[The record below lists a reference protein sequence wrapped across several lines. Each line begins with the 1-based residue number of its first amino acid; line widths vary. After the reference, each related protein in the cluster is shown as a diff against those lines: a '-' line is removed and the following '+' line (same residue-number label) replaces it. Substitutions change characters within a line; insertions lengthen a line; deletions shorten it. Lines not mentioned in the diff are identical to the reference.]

1 MLSRHVASALDLE
14 QRADEAR
21 HYSPSPFF
29 ELVVAQATEWQML
42 MMQHVID
49 LIVCGTADEELPP
62 NVDARDSY
70 LDSSLP
76 GIAGTQADTGAIQ
89 KALIA
94 ISQQTLLDMD
104 GKDPNTADILGQIS
118 KAASHASQSV

>member
-1 MLSRHVASALDLE
+1 M
-14 QRADEAR
+14 
-21 HYSPSPFF
+21 
-29 ELVVAQATEWQML
+29 

-49 LIVCGTADEELPP
+49 LIDCGPVDEELPP
-62 NVDARDSY
+62 NVDARGSY

-89 KALIA
+89 KTPIA

-104 GKDPNTADILGQIS
+104 GKDPNTAEILGQIS
-118 KAASHASQSV
+118 KAASHALQAV